1 MSGTR
6 EILKPKENADD
17 DSSAGSRDSNTSN
30 SDSDDRRFWRALK
43 PSQEPA
49 PATGKPIDLA
59 GDMQDM
65 SEHERESRRQALRSM
80 LAVSEARQQGALRSR
95 RPTFALGERLIVCS
109 GELKNQQGTIL
120 DADFIH
126 SRVYLQ
132 LDGYEEPE
140 WVEFAS
146 VAAVVAN
153 Q

>member
-17 DSSAGSRDSNTSN
+17 DSSAGPRDSRTLNN
-30 SDSDDRRFWRALK
+30 DADDRRFWRALK
-43 PSQEPA
+43 PTQEPA
-49 PATGKPIDLA
+49 PASGKPIDLA

-65 SEHERESRRQALRSM
+65 TETERESRRQALRSM

-95 RPTFALGERLIVCS
+95 RPSFALGERLIVCS

-132 LDGYEEPE
+132 FDDHDEPE

-146 VAAVVAN
+146 VAAVVSS
-153 Q
+153 